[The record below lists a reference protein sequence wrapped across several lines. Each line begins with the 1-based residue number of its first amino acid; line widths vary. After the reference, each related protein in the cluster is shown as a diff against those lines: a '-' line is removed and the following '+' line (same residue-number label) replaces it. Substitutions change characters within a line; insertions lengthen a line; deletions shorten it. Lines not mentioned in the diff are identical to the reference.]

1 MSKISVTGLGI
12 CSCPG
17 TFDMQSNLKT
27 REEEGLFE
35 GLILNTR
42 KVLVVRH
49 TSIL

>member
-1 MSKISVTGLGI
+1 MSKISVTGFVI
-12 CSCPG
+12 CSRPG
-17 TFDMQSNLKT
+17 TFDLKT